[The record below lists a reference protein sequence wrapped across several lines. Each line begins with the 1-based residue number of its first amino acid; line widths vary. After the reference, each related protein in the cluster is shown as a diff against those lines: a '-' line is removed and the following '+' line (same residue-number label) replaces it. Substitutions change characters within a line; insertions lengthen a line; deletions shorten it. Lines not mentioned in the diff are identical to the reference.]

1 MSQDLRSLEQ
11 GDPGRQIAS
20 RAPRWVWCLCGA
32 DTVGTMGSFVRQG
45 SGEGRCMSREFQAH
59 SQSFDGS
66 MQGIG
71 SGRDKEQMGRFP

>member
-1 MSQDLRSLEQ
+1 
-11 GDPGRQIAS
+11 
-20 RAPRWVWCLCGA
+20 
-32 DTVGTMGSFVRQG
+32 
-45 SGEGRCMSREFQAH
+45 MSREFQAH